1 MATLVILVSLCKPIC
16 LSPFPEVSIPLKLIW
31 ILLFHV
37 FSHLLHICYEHIYCA
52 YVYISK
58 NRVFLWI
65 LFLNVIYIFSDLTYA
80 FVMWYFYSTL
90 HFWDL
95 SMLTHADPC
104 RSNLSILTTIK
115 YSSHTK
121 YIHPFGYQWLFNLF
135 LIYCHSQQGHW
146 SPSNWPLGP

>member
-1 MATLVILVSLCKPIC
+1 MQTHLSLSLPWSKY
-16 LSPFPEVSIPLKLIW
+16 SPEVDLNPSLPCFFTFIAYMLW
-31 ILLFHV
+31 TYILC
-37 FSHLLHICYEHIYCA
+37 IC
-52 YVYISK
+52 VYIKKQSIFM
-58 NRVFLWI
+58 NIILWI